1 MAELPQNTSIQDAA
15 YALTEQVDF
24 QYLKQ
29 LGLDAIIRTASE
41 KWTDYNEH
49 DPGITILEVLVYALT
64 DLGYRT
70 DFPITDLLAQAQ
82 ASVSELRKNEFY
94 TARTILS
101 VNAVSLDDYRRVI
114 IDLEGVDNAWVLP
127 SSDQLNPFTGLL
139 DIWVNASDKIETP
152 ASRKAL
158 KQKVR
163 ESFFEHRSLSQD
175 LVKLTI
181 RKKLNLRFKMQLIL
195 DPKKVKEVERTLA
208 QVLLA
213 IKSYLSEEVHFCS
226 LEQMMIKTDSDV
238 NAIFNGPALVHGF
251 LPTDALQPMICSLN
265 VLKLI
270 PIIQKILGVVMINN
284 LAFKTSEGAK
294 HWLKVLTI
302 TPANRLVLGTLL
314 EQELTVL
321 LGDTPYPINRQRLSF
336 EYKKALHQQVN
347 SKLVKAERDLPIV
360 LGDFRDT
367 ETYFSIQN
375 EFPTIYGLEPF
386 GPPPDAS
393 KQHLAQIQQLKSYL
407 LIFDQI
413 MANYLAQL
421 SHLSEL
427 FSWSRSVQ
435 QTYFFQGLSAA
446 VGQMEQLLVD
456 EDAAQSPAQDAADIL
471 ANYQKKLEVFT
482 EDKAT
487 FLARRNRFLDHLLAR
502 FGRQLIFENRH
513 LKFELTTVKEQEE
526 AYEIDAKIRV
536 LEQYPDLSANRA
548 RAFNLEAKD
557 FSKAFS
563 GLRNWV
569 ETLFFMEPEM
579 IEKFRFNQRFQK
591 RSYNACAAKKK
602 SIYSESE
609 FIFKT
614 VKPAKAPQQAKPAAP
629 ELDLNEIM
637 RIGIDA
643 ENYYIDHKEKIG
655 HRIYLYKQT
664 EVLEAATIYELTKKY
679 KTPKEAL
686 TAIDQVVKLLQR
698 YDRSSESIYVIEQ
711 LLLRPMDNEPYFG
724 LDLLDEKATPWME
737 TKGWYSK
744 NALDE
749 IRAPLLPSQSYY
761 EIITPA
767 KSPAKR
773 LKTNQPPSLETAKF
787 SFSIKAVENAFGE
800 TDFKLCM
807 RYYATDGFVV
817 FEGTKTY
824 VSIAAAEQSIQTWM
838 TSYKL
843 QMENPAD
850 TTLLYKGKLSPWVK
864 GSKQQAKKKKLKH
877 KKKRLH
883 LEMDVF
889 SNVLTIVL
897 PEWPSRFQ
905 REGFKTALDQRIRT
919 EAPAHLWLNILWLE
933 KSKFQKFQR
942 LFGPWW
948 NAYRQGAADAYTYRA
963 KIANFLVKESYNQL
977 AQLV

>member
-82 ASVSELRKNEFY
+82 ASVSELSKNEFY

-114 IDLEGVDNAWVLP
+114 IDLEEVANAWVLP
-127 SSDQLNPFTGLL
+127 SNDQLNPFTGLL
-139 DIWVNASDKIETP
+139 DIWVNASDKIETA

-158 KQKVR
+158 KQQVR
-163 ESFFEHRSLSQD
+163 VSFFEHRSLSQD
-175 LVKLTI
+175 LVNITI

-213 IKSYLSEEVHFCS
+213 IKSYLSEEIYFCS

-251 LPTDALQPMICSLN
+251 LPTDALQPMVCALN
-265 VLKLI
+265 VVKLI
-270 PIIQKILGVVMINN
+270 PIIQKILGVVMISN
-284 LAFKTSEGAK
+284 LAFKTSEGARN
-294 HWLKVLTI
+294 WLKKLAI
-302 TPANRLVLGTLL
+302 TPENRLVLGTLF

-321 LGDTPYPINRQRLSF
+321 LGDTPYPINRQRLEF
-336 EYKKALHQQVN
+336 EYKKALHQQAN
-347 SKLVKAERDLPIV
+347 SKLAKAERDLPIV

-421 SHLSEL
+421 SHLSDL
-427 FSWSRSVQ
+427 FSWSREVQ
-435 QTYFFQGLSAA
+435 QTYFFQGLSGA
-446 VGQMEQLLVD
+446 VGEIEQLLVD
-456 EDAAQSPAQDAADIL
+456 ENVAQSPTQDAADIL
-471 ANYQKKLEVFT
+471 VKYQAKLAGFT

-487 FLARRNRFLDHLLAR
+487 FLSRRNRFLDHLLAR

-526 AYEIDAKIRV
+526 VYAIDAKLRV

-569 ETLFFMEPEM
+569 ETLFFMEPETM
-579 IEKFRFNQRFQK
+579 EKFRFNQRFQK
-591 RSYNACAAKKK
+591 RSYNAAAAKKEL
-602 SIYSESE
+602 IYSESE

-614 VKPAKAPQQAKPAAP
+614 VKPAKEPKGPKPVRP

-637 RIGIDA
+637 RIGVHS

-664 EVLEAATIYELTKKY
+664 EVLQAATIYELTKKY
-679 KTPKEAL
+679 KTPKEAFA
-686 TAIDQVVKLLQR
+686 AIDQVVKLLQR

-724 LDLLDEKATPWME
+724 LDLLDEKAAPWME

-744 NALDE
+744 TALDE
-749 IRAPLLPSQSYY
+749 IKAPLSSGQSYY
-761 EIITPA
+761 EIIDASNP
-767 KSPAKR
+767 SAKR
-773 LKTNQPPSLETAKF
+773 SKKNQPLPIEMPKF
-787 SFSIKAVENAFGE
+787 SFSIKPVKNAFGE
-800 TDFKLCM
+800 TDFKLSM

-817 FEGTKTY
+817 FKGINSY
-824 VSIAAAEQSIQTWM
+824 VSIVAAEKSIEAWM

-843 QMENPAD
+843 QMKNPAL

-864 GSKQQAKKKKLKH
+864 WNKNKSKKKKVKH
-877 KKKRLH
+877 NPAQLH
-883 LEMDVF
+883 LDIDVF

-905 REGFKTALDQRIRT
+905 RKGFKTALDQRIRT

-948 NAYRQGAADAYTYRA
+948 NAYREGARDAYTYRE
-963 KIANFLVKESYNQL
+963 KIANFLVKESYDQL
-977 AQLV
+977 SKLT